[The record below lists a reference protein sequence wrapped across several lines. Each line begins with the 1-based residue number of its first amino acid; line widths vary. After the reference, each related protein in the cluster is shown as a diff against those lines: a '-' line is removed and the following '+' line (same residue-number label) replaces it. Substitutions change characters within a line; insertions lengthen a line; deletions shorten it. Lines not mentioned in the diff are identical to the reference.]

1 MNFHQ
6 AFSKKGAIILKNRM
20 FKLAIIVCIV
30 SFAVPSYAVTSNL
43 DPFGSKTVPGA
54 AYKTERASF
63 GVTSAPVEKSTNQDT
78 NSDEQ
83 KKAIEKLRND
93 LKSDAIRETTGF
105 AKLINERGAEAAL
118 ETINKLIQQKGHT
131 PKKGT
136 VNGVSYVAYSFKTDT
151 APNAPVFV
159 YQYSVHPDKN
169 VCQVVTAIPALKIQ
183 EGATAN
189 YTEPAAKLTLTESVN
204 KYLGLTLKDKQDKFN
219 GSNGFKVLKLDPKGL
234 AGKSGIKAGD
244 LIIKIDAFEIRKD
257 HTVDQICAFIDA
269 RREKKALMKI
279 VLIRNGAKKNVNVQ
293 F

>member
-1 MNFHQ
+1 VNFPHN
-6 AFSKKGAIILKNRM
+6 FPKKGAIILKNRM
-20 FKLAIIVCIV
+20 FKFAVFVCVV

-43 DPFGSKTVPGA
+43 DPFGSKTVLGV

-63 GVTSAPVEKSTNQDT
+63 GVTSVPAEKSTNQDI

-83 KKAIEKLRND
+83 NKATEKLRND

-105 AKLINERGAEAAL
+105 AKLINEQGAKAAL
-118 ETINKLIQQKGHT
+118 ETINKLIQQKGYT

-136 VNGVSYVAYSFKTDT
+136 VNGVSYVVYSFKTN
-151 APNAPVFV
+151 ASSNAPVFV
-159 YQYSVHPDKN
+159 YQYSIHPDKKL
-169 VCQVVTAIPALKIQ
+169 CQVVTAIPALKIQ

-189 YTEPAAKLTLTESVN
+189 YTEPTAKLTSVESLN
-204 KYLGLTLKDKQDKFN
+204 KYIGLTLKDKQDKFN
-219 GSNGFKVLKLDPKGL
+219 GYSGFKALNLDPKGL
-234 AGKSGIKAGD
+234 AGKSGIKSGD
-244 LIIKIDAFEIRKD
+244 LIIKIDTFEIRKD